1 MEKMTFWGYRRPDG
15 RVGIRNKILIL
26 PASVCA
32 SDTTRIIAS
41 QVESAAG
48 RERGFLPCSARS
60 LESGSSAICATGSIV
75 FCGSSSQVPSDQQF
89 TMDVMAGYAANPN
102 VYGTVVVS
110 LGCENCQMDLVLD
123 AIKERTN
130 KPIRHFIIQENGG
143 TISTVEK
150 AVRAAKEMAQEAS
163 LLQKEEFDFSELIIG
178 TECGGSDPTS
188 GLAANVLIG
197 EMSDRMVEL
206 GGTSILSETTEFIG
220 AEHILARR
228 GKTKEISDRIYQ
240 IVHDYEHAIKLVGH
254 DIREGNPSPGNK
266 EGGLTTLEEK
276 SLGCIHKGGHSE
288 VTAVYDY
295 AKQVESKQGLVI
307 MDTPGNDPSSVA
319 AMVAGGCQIVVFST
333 GRGTPTGNPLAPVI
347 KITGNKVTFANMSD
361 NIDIDASPYI
371 YGTKT
376 MTELGDELMKEIKEV
391 ADGKLTKA
399 EALGYT
405 EMAIARV
412 CNYM

>member
-1 MEKMTFWGYRRPDG
+1 MEKMTFGGYRRPDG

-41 QVESAAG
+41 QVESAVTFNNQNG
-48 RERGFLPCSARS
+48 C
-60 LESGSSAICATGSIV
+60 
-75 FCGSSSQVPSDQQF
+75 SQVPSDQQF

-266 EGGLTTLEEK
+266 KGGISSLEDK
-276 SLGCIHKGGHSE
+276 SLGCTQKSGSAPVMGVLSYGEPVKEKGLNLLS
-288 VTAVYDY
+288 A
-295 AKQVESKQGLVI
+295 
-307 MDTPGNDPSSVA
+307 PGNDLVA
-319 AMVAGGCQIVVFST
+319 STALAASGAHIVLFTT
-333 GRGTPTGNPLAPVI
+333 GRGTPFACPVPTVKISSNNTLAQ
-347 KITGNKVTFANMSD
+347 KKQNW
-361 NIDIDASPYI
+361 IDFNCGVLVDDVPA
-371 YGTKT
+371 
-376 MTELGDELMKEIKEV
+376 DELADQLLDFVIEV
-391 ADGKLTKA
+391 ASGKQAKSE
-399 EALGYT
+399 EAGFHD
-405 EMAIARV
+405 MAIFKQGV
-412 CNYM
+412 TL